1 MTDASYSKIEEQIS
15 FLSKFKDEHKVI
27 IFHNTTASQT
37 EDLARAFSDH
47 TTRRIITTTYS
58 HVAEVISETRER
70 LGEVAPFDL
79 FLKTFTEEY
88 VIFISEF
95 DDFKECSKENQEFM
109 YMLLQFNMDSLIIIT
124 GCDIREIGK
133 ELLKKI

>member
-1 MTDASYSKIEEQIS
+1 MDAI
-15 FLSKFKDEHKVI
+15 KFQERIDFMAKYKDDHNVVV
-27 IFHNTTASQT
+27 FDNTTASET
-37 EDLARAFSDH
+37 EELASAFCEH
-47 TTRRIITTTYS
+47 TTRRIITVTYS
-58 HVAEVISETRER
+58 HVADVISETRAR
-70 LGEVAPFDL
+70 LGELAPFDL

>member
-1 MTDASYSKIEEQIS
+1 MTEARYSKLEEQIS

-27 IFHNTTASQT
+27 IFDNTAASET
-37 EDLARAFSDH
+37 EELARTFGKL
-47 TTRRIITTTYS
+47 TPRRIITATYS
-58 HVAEVISETRER
+58 YVADVISETRAK

-95 DDFKECSKENQEFM
+95 DNFKECSKEEQEFFQ
-109 YMLLQFNMDSLIIIT
+109 MLVRFNLDSLIIIT
-124 GCDIREIGK
+124 GSDIRGIGK
-133 ELLKKI
+133 ALLKKI

>member
-27 IFHNTTASQT
+27 ILDNTTASQT

-58 HVAEVISETRER
+58 HVAEVTSETREK

-88 VIFISEF
+88 VIFINGF
-95 DDFKECSKENQEFM
+95 DNFKECLEADKNFF
-109 YMLLQFNMDSLIIIT
+109 YMLLRFNMDSLIVIT
-124 GCDIREIGK
+124 GRDIRRIGK
-133 ELLKKI
+133 ELLKSI